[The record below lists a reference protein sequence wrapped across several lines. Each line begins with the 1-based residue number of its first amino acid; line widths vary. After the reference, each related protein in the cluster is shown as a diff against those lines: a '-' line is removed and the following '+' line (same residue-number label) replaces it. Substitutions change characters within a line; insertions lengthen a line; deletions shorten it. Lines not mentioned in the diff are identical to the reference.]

1 MFLFK
6 TLKNRNSILSNPA
19 VATLKAH
26 KNATFELH
34 TLNIFY
40 VDWREN

>member
-6 TLKNRNSILSNPA
+6 ILKNRNSILSNPA
-19 VATLKAH
+19 VTTLKAL
-26 KNATFELH
+26 KNATFELR